1 MKNGRFLRGSDE
13 VITSRQ
19 NAFVKELCALSE
31 KKQREKCGLFR
42 FDGLK
47 LCEEALRTGVEITAV
62 AVRESSLERVES
74 WLQDRVGSGGFSP
87 ECRVKILADG
97 VFEKISEEKSPDG
110 IICAAKALDKFHKI
124 TTINNIPENLK
135 HLSAD
140 GQPAR
145 ILFLA
150 ELRDPGNVGTVLR
163 TAAAFGIECVLLSK
177 DVADLYQPRTL
188 RASMGAIFR
197 LPTLRVDGSVAD
209 AIRVLRESGRRVYAT
224 ALDDTASALG
234 EFPLSRGDCF
244 VIGNEGHGLSADVIA
259 AATHSVY
266 IPMAPGS
273 ESLNAAIAA
282 TVCMWELR
290 KAD

>member
-1 MKNGRFLRGSDE
+1 MKDGRFFIEGGE

-19 NAFVKELCALSE
+19 NPFVKELCALSE
-31 KKQREKCGLFR
+31 KKQREKSGLFR

-47 LCEEALRTGVEITAV
+47 LCEEGLRSGVQITAV
-62 AVRESSLERVES
+62 AVRESSMVHAEAWLRERI
-74 WLQDRVGSGGFSP
+74 GGAGFP
-87 ECRVKILADG
+87 AGCKVRILADG

-124 TTINNIPENLK
+124 TTINNILENLD
-135 HLSAD
+135 HLSRD
-140 GQPAR
+140 GSPAR

-163 TAAAFGIECVLLSK
+163 TAAAFGIDCVLLSR

-188 RASMGAIFR
+188 RAAMGAIFR
-197 LPTLRVDGSVAD
+197 LPTLRIDGSTAD
-209 AIRVLRESGRRVYAT
+209 AVRALRASGRRVYAA
-224 ALDDTASALG
+224 ALDDTARELG
-234 EFPLSRGDCF
+234 SFPLSRGDCF
-244 VIGNEGHGLSADVIA
+244 VIGNEGHGLSADVIE

-273 ESLNAAIAA
+273 ESLNAAAAA

-290 KAD
+290 SAN